1 MRKVENPMEFMT
13 MEKRIMDRHEI
24 SIGAT
29 RIDPLWELFI
39 RGSTSDVVTGVSV
52 ACDWFEEVVVVM
64 VVVVHRVEG
73 VCGFLLLPIFE
84 PRRFAAHGGC
94 FIGRGQIWRSCSK
107 ASSGVCCSSQ
117 HSYTI

>member
-1 MRKVENPMEFMT
+1 

-73 VCGFLLLPIFE
+73 VCGFVLLPIFE
-84 PRRFAAHGGC
+84 PRRFAAHGGR
-94 FIGRGQIWRSCSK
+94 FIGRGQIWRSWSK